1 MVKLIC
7 ILIVVLMLHPVSAQ
21 EVDRKTFSGY
31 QWAMSNKESL
41 FSKADTVRIV
51 KLSGKLKKDR
61 FDFNEDLADYYKS
74 DFIVMKFQ
82 TKKKVNFFSISID
95 TWMVTTKK
103 QKYTWNV
110 NPNTQII
117 SFLLNKKI
125 VAKFRVAGRSL
136 SSLKSKMSGQS
147 FRELDEVL
155 LVREL

>member
-1 MVKLIC
+1 MIRAIC
-7 ILIVVLMLHPVSAQ
+7 ILIVLSIFQGANAQ
-21 EVDRKTFSGY
+21 KVDRKTFSRY

-41 FSKADTVRIV
+41 FSKVDTVRIV

-82 TKKKVNFFSISID
+82 TKKKVKFFSISID

-110 NPNTQII
+110 NANTQII
-117 SFLLNKKI
+117 SFLLNKKV